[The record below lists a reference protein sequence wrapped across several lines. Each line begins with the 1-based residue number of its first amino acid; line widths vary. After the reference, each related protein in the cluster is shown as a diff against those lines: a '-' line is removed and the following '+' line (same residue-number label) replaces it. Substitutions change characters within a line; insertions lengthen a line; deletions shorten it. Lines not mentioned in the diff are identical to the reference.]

1 MVDVNVQPF
10 EIETTSRHGDVIRAD
25 VYLPKG
31 ASGPGP
37 RATRRVALPEGAE
50 ALARPAERYRTDA
63 PLNTPNPTTCRPQ
76 GLHRLPAVERG
87 KTREDR
93 Q

>member
-10 EIETTSRHGDVIRAD
+10 EIETTSRHCDVIRAD

-63 PLNTPNPTTCRPQ
+63 PNPTTCRPQ
-76 GLHRLPAVERG
+76 GLHRLPAVERV
-87 KTREDR
+87 KIREDR

>member
-31 ASGPGP
+31 ESGPSP
-37 RATRRVALPEGAE
+37 RATRRIALPEGAE
-50 ALARPAERYRTDA
+50 ALARPAERYRTD
-63 PLNTPNPTTCRPQ
+63 PTTCRPE
-76 GLHRLPAVERG
+76 GLHRLPAVERVTTLL
-87 KTREDR
+87 KTREDH